1 MITLDGRIIKYALSE
16 VLKVSMIT
24 TDTGPFESDVAV
36 AVFINSEIYIIKSD
50 HPMYDAFLF
59 DELSKNI
66 SLDYKEMINAS
77 TCTDNAEFI
86 LYKK

>member
-1 MITLDGRIIKYALSE
+1 
-16 VLKVSMIT
+16 
-24 TDTGPFESDVAV
+24 
-36 AVFINSEIYIIKSD
+36 
-50 HPMYDAFLF
+50 MYDAFF

-86 LYKK
+86 LYKNNYYSLQQRFVTCLMYQAREELVYLIKSEE